1 MEPSAQHSRKKGRA
15 LNRAQ
20 ILQQVKTP
28 LGFYVLALLIL
39 EATLAIVLTWSKLT
53 EEHVWRGFLWMIC
66 IFVGVV
72 FLVTLFAW
80 LKPECLL
87 FEKEQY
93 SPPELDP
100 LALRDEIEDL
110 IFKNVKPES
119 LQNPQNRRE

>member
-1 MEPSAQHSRKKGRA
+1 
-15 LNRAQ
+15 
-20 ILQQVKTP
+20 
-28 LGFYVLALLIL
+28 
-39 EATLAIVLTWSKLT
+39 
-53 EEHVWRGFLWMIC
+53 MIC